1 MKIEGA
7 LKARGNK
14 MPNLVRRARD
24 KSYTDIVR
32 TSSSFASCTPSTPP
46 TSAATP
52 AELSTPSSLPLP
64 SPTPSTSVSGLGRV
78 PASRLMRE
86 DHPKPVPVSAQVQ
99 TATSKVMHD
108 GHVMGEWQ
116 KLIPGILNDS
126 KSYSN
131 KEILY
136 NLRQAAGIIQQSSG
150 IDYWITDDGQSEL
163 LRRIQAD
170 SKPPSSAPH
179 SWGRSTGV
187 GSSGLSPLSYTKE
200 SEAMIGKSSLSPVS
214 PADEWIEVELTADSG
229 ACDTVIPRK
238 TAESIP
244 ILPSLASLRGMEYEV
259 ANGQSIPNLGERR
272 CLVWTEN
279 ATDVKKMTMQVADV
293 HKGLLSLSRCADMGF
308 EGRFGRIAGALVCE
322 RTGEVIPLTRKGNLY
337 VLRVWIK
344 AAPFGRQEPS

>member
-1 MKIEGA
+1 
-7 LKARGNK
+7 
-14 MPNLVRRARD
+14 
-24 KSYTDIVR
+24 
-32 TSSSFASCTPSTPP
+32 
-46 TSAATP
+46 
-52 AELSTPSSLPLP
+52 
-64 SPTPSTSVSGLGRV
+64 
-78 PASRLMRE
+78 
-86 DHPKPVPVSAQVQ
+86 
-99 TATSKVMHD
+99 MHD

-131 KEILY
+131 AEILY

-163 LRRIQAD
+163 LRRIHAD